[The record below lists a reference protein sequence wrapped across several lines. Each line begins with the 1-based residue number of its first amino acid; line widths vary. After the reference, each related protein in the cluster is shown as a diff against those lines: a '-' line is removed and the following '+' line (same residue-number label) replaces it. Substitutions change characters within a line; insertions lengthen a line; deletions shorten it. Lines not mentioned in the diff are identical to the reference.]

1 MPPSDPR
8 QPLLAIVGPTA
19 VGKSSLAVDLARK
32 LDGEVVNA
40 DSRQVYRGMEIG
52 TAVPSPDEL
61 AAAPHHLY
69 GIVTPDQGFNL
80 ARFLALATE
89 TIEGIHARGR
99 LPILVGGTGQ
109 YVWALLEGWRAPS
122 VPPDPQLRRELEA
135 EAERDG
141 PEALHRRLGVV
152 DPTAA
157 ARIDPR
163 NVRRTVRA
171 LEVHHATGV
180 PFSLAGRRATPPYR
194 PLVLGL
200 TTPTRTELHA
210 RIDARVDAM
219 MASGWLDEVRRLLDQ
234 GHLAGLPALSSVG
247 YRDLSRHLAGE
258 MGLEEAVRSVKAGH
272 RQLVRRQRTWFKPD
286 DPRIRW
292 IVVGEGAASEA
303 ETLARGLV
311 GREG

>member
-8 QPLLAIVGPTA
+8 KPLLAIVGPTA
-19 VGKSSLAVDLARK
+19 VGKSALAVDLARK

-69 GIVTPDQGFNL
+69 GIVTPDQGFSL

-109 YVWALLEGWRAPS
+109 YVWALLKGWRAPS
-122 VPPDPQLRRELEA
+122 VPPDSQLRRELEA

-194 PLVLGL
+194 TLVLGL
-200 TTPTRTELHA
+200 TTPIRAELHA

-219 MASGWLDEVRRLLDQ
+219 MVSGWLDEVRRLLDR
-234 GHLAGLPALSSVG
+234 GHSADLPALSSVG
-247 YRDLSRHLAGE
+247 YRELSRHLAGE
-258 MGLEEAVRSVKAGH
+258 MGLEEAVRGVKAGH
-272 RQLVRRQRTWFKPD
+272 RQLVRRQHTWFKRD
-286 DPRIRW
+286 DGRIRW

-303 ETLARGLV
+303 ETLVRGLI

>member
-69 GIVTPDQGFNL
+69 GIVTPDQEFNL

-109 YVWALLEGWRAPS
+109 YVWALLKGWRAPS

-194 PLVLGL
+194 TLVLGL
-200 TTPTRTELHA
+200 TTPIRAELHA

-219 MASGWLDEVRRLLDQ
+219 MVSGWLDEVRRLLDR
-234 GHLAGLPALSSVG
+234 GHSADLPALSSVG
-247 YRDLSRHLAGE
+247 YRELSRHLAGE
-258 MGLEEAVRSVKAGH
+258 MGLEEAVRGVKAGH
-272 RQLVRRQRTWFKPD
+272 RQLVRRQHTWFKRD
-286 DPRIRW
+286 DGRIRW